1 MKLKTGK
8 EILIKYN
15 QMPIWKQSG
24 LTLEEMIDQEIERA
38 ISISKNAKV
47 KVDFTELLKDKIKE
61 IRRIKDQTP
70 KGNIMYKEKMMMG
83 TYGILICK
91 DLLSKLKNRISV

>member
-15 QMPIWKQSG
+15 QQDANMETF
-24 LTLEEMIDQEIERA
+24 LTLEEMIDQEIE
-38 ISISKNAKV
+38 KV
-47 KVDFTELLKDKIKE
+47 KVDFTELLKYKIKE

>member
-15 QMPIWKQSG
+15 QQDANMETF
-24 LTLEEMIDQEIERA
+24 LTLEEMIDQEIE
-38 ISISKNAKV
+38 KV